1 MAQLDKTFGGSSSGI
16 NTFFFVSQ
24 SITPAAAAA
33 SIGMKEEAYTITG
46 APAMLTTDLVFVCP
60 PPGAVSANIS
70 LCGARVSSATQITNI
85 YANLTAAANV
95 PTAGVYGWWI
105 VRP

>member
-24 SITPAAAAA
+24 SITPAALAA
-33 SIGMKEEAYTITG
+33 SLGMKEEAYTITG
-46 APAMLTTDLVFVCP
+46 APAMLTTDLCFVTA
-60 PPGAVSANIS
+60 PPGAVQAN
-70 LCGARVSSATQITNI
+70 CGVVAARVSSATQITNI

-95 PTAGVYGWWI
+95 PTAGVYSWWI